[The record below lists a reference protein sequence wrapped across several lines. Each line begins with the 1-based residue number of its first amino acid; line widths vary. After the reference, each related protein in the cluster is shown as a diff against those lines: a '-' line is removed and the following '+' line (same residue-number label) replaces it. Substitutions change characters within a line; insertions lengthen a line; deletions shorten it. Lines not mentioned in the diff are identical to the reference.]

1 MRKNPTKGD
10 WASSLID
17 LVEKHYLNINIKEI
31 QDMKTSIYKN
41 LVKRQMH
48 TIAFKELLEIQN
60 SKEKGKYIK
69 YDSL

>member
-10 WASSLID
+10 WASSSIE
-17 LVEKHYLNINIKEI
+17 LVEKYDLNLNLNEI
-31 QDMKTSIYKN
+31 QDMKTSIYKK

-48 TIAFKELLEIQN
+48 TIAFKELLEIQK
-60 SKEKGKYIK
+60 SKEKGKYIN